1 MTIWNTIKA
10 IGSAFNTTSITSAKK
25 TEVAARNAYV
35 ATVEL
40 IDTDETVKV
49 ETIKNVSVKTED
61 SLAYDYNAK
70 TDTLT
75 VSNVVAKKRVTKRA
89 VVAHAEGIK
98 KAAAATTAPMTLA
111 EKNKA
116 GDDAVIATKDRT
128 LMVAWI
134 RYIKAVNAKLKEAKL
149 ESGDE
154 YKANEARITSI
165 KTALGVN
172 DGVFASW
179 KGIFKKEE
187 AAATTPATEETKA

>member
-10 IGSAFNTTSITSAKK
+10 IGSAFKTTSITSAKK
-25 TEVAARNAYV
+25 TEVAARTAYV

-40 IDTDETVKV
+40 AKADETLKV
-49 ETIKNVSVKTED
+49 ETIKNTVIKTED

-75 VSNVVAKKRVTKRA
+75 VSNKVAKKRVTKRA

-111 EKNKA
+111 EKNTA

-128 LMVAWI
+128 LMVAWM

-149 ESGDE
+149 EGGDE
-154 YKANEARITSI
+154 YKANEARITTI
-165 KTALGVN
+165 KTALGVES
-172 DGVFASW
+172 GVFASW